1 MTRTQ
6 LVSVLAQRTGVRGE
20 DVKKVVDELFDRV
33 ILEEVENGRT
43 VAVRGF
49 GTFEGRL
56 RKALLVR
63 HPKTG
68 EPLHIPARRVLTLRP
83 SR

>member
-6 LVSVLAQRTGVRGE
+6 LVSILARRTGVRGE
-20 DVKKVVDELFDRV
+20 DVKKVVDELFDRL
-33 ILEEVENGRT
+33 IPDEVEAGRS

-49 GTFEGRL
+49 GTFEGRV

-68 EPLHIPARRVLTLRP
+68 EPLHVPARRVLTLRA